1 MTGPR
6 RLREDDRGVSVAL
19 SHVLTLGI
27 TAILVAGLLMGATAM
42 LDGQSERGAERSLET
57 IGERVASEVAS
68 VDRLARAEPESRDV
82 VVELRVDHPSEV
94 SGVTYSIEIQDG
106 NQCSPPEAPLL
117 EGVEK
122 CLILSA
128 PGARTTTRVPVV
140 VKSGIDTGTSVQ
152 GGAMTISY
160 DSTSEEITLE
170 SGHR

>member
-6 RLREDDRGVSVAL
+6 GLREDDRGVSVAL
-19 SHVLTLGI
+19 SHVLTMGI
-27 TAILVAGLLMGATAM
+27 TAVLIAGLLMGASAM

-68 VDRLARAEPESRDV
+68 VDRLAQGGADSAQ
-82 VVELRVDHPSEV
+82 LRVEHPSEV
-94 SGVTYSIEIQDG
+94 SGVTYSIEVQDG
-106 NQCSPPEAPLL
+106 RQCSPPEAPLL

-152 GGAMTISY
+152 GGEMRIIY
-160 DSTSEEITLE
+160 EDNEIRLQ
-170 SGHR
+170 SGN